1 MSDYR
6 NRIKGLE
13 YVKAGDLTA
22 HPGNWRDHQKAQAEA
37 LRGVLQVDYRPFKNN
52 RLRLKP
58 DVVIP
63 EGINNYG
70 IVLTKDP
77 IPIDEVVA

>member
-22 HPGNWRDHQKAQAEA
+22 HPGNWRQHGKAQVEA
-37 LRGVLQVDYRPFKNN
+37 LRGQAGS
-52 RLRLKP
+52 
-58 DVVIP
+58 IP
-63 EGINNYG
+63 SRA
-70 IVLTKDP
+70 L
-77 IPIDEVVA
+77 